1 MMRCFLWLFPCFFVL
16 ICTGQQANYK
26 RAEQFM
32 RGRGN
37 DLIGSTKVE
46 PRFLK
51 ESDKFWFTYKTGDGL
66 RYYFVD
72 PKARKKQELFDRD
85 FMARELSKITHKP
98 MNSKNLTL
106 QNIRFKEDEKT
117 MTFQMDTFAFSYDI
131 FARRL
136 VKLDSLEKEEKSKSR
151 APVLFVSYSP
161 DSSYVVFA

>member
-66 RYYFVD
+66 RLLFRRSEG
-72 PKARKKQELFDRD
+72 PEKAR
-85 FMARELSKITHKP
+85 
-98 MNSKNLTL
+98 
-106 QNIRFKEDEKT
+106 
-117 MTFQMDTFAFSYDI
+117 TFRS
-131 FARRL
+131 
-136 VKLDSLEKEEKSKSR
+136 
-151 APVLFVSYSP
+151 
-161 DSSYVVFA
+161 